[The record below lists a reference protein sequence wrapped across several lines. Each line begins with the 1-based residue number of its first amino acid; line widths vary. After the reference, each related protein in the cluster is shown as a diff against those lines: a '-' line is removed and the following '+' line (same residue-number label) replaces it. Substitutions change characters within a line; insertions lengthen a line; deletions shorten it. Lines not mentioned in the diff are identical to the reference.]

1 MCLFCKSCGLLSGT
15 TTSALY
21 YFTTSLCS
29 VSNTYFCC
37 SPPLSHVPFLLSF
50 CFSAPLPLCQ
60 SLSFLL
66 TYYFSFFLSV
76 SFSLLPSYPLSSV
89 PFPLPL
95 CCSFLIARGH
105 LVCRVCL
112 ATLHSYHHVNLS
124 SCNLFYYLLVIGSF
138 RPVVFPVPLFSPR
151 PLSLC
156 SSCPLLVPLSLC
168 SVSSLPLTHFCS

>member
-1 MCLFCKSCGLLSGT
+1 MCLFCESCGLLSDT

-21 YFTTSLCS
+21 YSTTSLCS
-29 VSNTYFCC
+29 VSNTFAVL
-37 SPPLSHVPFLLSF
+37 PLFPHVPVLLSF
-50 CFSAPLPLCQ
+50 CFSAPLSLCQ
-60 SLSFLL
+60 SLSLLL
-66 TYYFSFFLSV
+66 TYYFSFFLPV
-76 SFSLLPSYPLSSV
+76 PFSLLPSYPLSSV

-112 ATLHSYHHVNLS
+112 ATPHSYHHVNLS

-156 SSCPLLVPLSLC
+156 SSCPLLVPLNLC